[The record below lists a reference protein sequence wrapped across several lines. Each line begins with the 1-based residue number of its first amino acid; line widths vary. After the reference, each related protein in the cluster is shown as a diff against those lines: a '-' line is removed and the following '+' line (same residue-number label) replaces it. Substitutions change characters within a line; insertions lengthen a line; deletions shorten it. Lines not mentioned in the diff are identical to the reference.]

1 MCFAYLKQSANFT
14 VVGWSSLNGNQV
26 KLVYTVAQI
35 FSLHNESFCLYDLLI
50 YWVRAIKKS
59 DYNYGFI
66 CFSFQIC
73 QFLLHVFW
81 SYPVGGDTLSEF
93 SSWWI
98 DLFIISFFFL
108 LWSLL
113 SDVTIVNS
121 PFVLITVYMV
131 FHHLFI
137 CDLFVSLYFSWASY
151 KLHIEFCIF
160 I

>member
-1 MCFAYLKQSANFT
+1 MSDSIGWWPCLGLLCHCCLFI
-14 VVGWSSLNGNQV
+14 VV
-26 KLVYTVAQI
+26 
-35 FSLHNESFCLYDLLI
+35 
-50 YWVRAIKKS
+50 YWERNAEITKRNCNLSV
-59 DYNYGFI
+59 

>member
-1 MCFAYLKQSANFT
+1 MLTCS
-14 VVGWSSLNGNQV
+14 
-26 KLVYTVAQI
+26 I
-35 FSLHNESFCLYDLLI
+35 DDRCLDI
-50 YWVRAIKKS
+50 S
-59 DYNYGFI
+59 NYNYGFI

-137 CDLFVSLYFSWASY
+137 CDLFVSLYFRCVSYRCDKVGSWFSTKSNICTFY
-151 KLHIEFCIF
+151 ENVPRKNCQSRSLHQSKKWTTSALVVGKFSSD
-160 I
+160 